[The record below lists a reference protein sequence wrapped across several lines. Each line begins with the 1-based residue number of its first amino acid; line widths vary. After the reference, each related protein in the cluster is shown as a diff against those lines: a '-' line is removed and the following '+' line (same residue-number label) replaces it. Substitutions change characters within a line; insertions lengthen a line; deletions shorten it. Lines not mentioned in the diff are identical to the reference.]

1 MNSYFPINTSPF
13 SRYFDIDCFLKHVL
27 CMDYGWRLYQSANNL
42 GRTPSKNEPGLN
54 VTFPSI
60 INIMNLDISIS

>member
-1 MNSYFPINTSPF
+1 
-13 SRYFDIDCFLKHVL
+13 
-27 CMDYGWRLYQSANNL
+27 MDYGWRLYQSANNL

-60 INIMNLDISIS
+60 INIMNLDISMS